1 METSPPPTPRNKSA
15 HEGSSRGGRAS
26 AVNRKGQLGGSLGRG
41 FEIRGGR
48 LISPAATVFT
58 KRATGTAP
66 SAASLS
72 KGAGRQGVG
81 IAPRRATGPG
91 QGILH
96 CF

>member
-1 METSPPPTPRNKSA
+1 METSPPPTPEKQKCPRGLFS
-15 HEGSSRGGRAS
+15 GGRAS